1 MEALEELDKNGY
13 LTPNGDIMKPDMEAV
28 KTARKLLEK
37 IISNFP
43 KSVLTSVDIDSDL
56 SIQIY
61 WRNDELR
68 RAVVCGCYKEK
79 IIVWY
84 FDILD
89 RKNNEKWIENDSNN
103 IDTDRI
109 YDKVKILKI

>member
-28 KTARKLLEK
+28 KTARKLLKQLIENNL
-37 IISNFP
+37 ILP
-43 KSVLTSVDIDSDL
+43 SVDIDSDL

-84 FDILD
+84 FDILN
-89 RKNNEKWIENDSNN
+89 RRNNEKWIENDLNN